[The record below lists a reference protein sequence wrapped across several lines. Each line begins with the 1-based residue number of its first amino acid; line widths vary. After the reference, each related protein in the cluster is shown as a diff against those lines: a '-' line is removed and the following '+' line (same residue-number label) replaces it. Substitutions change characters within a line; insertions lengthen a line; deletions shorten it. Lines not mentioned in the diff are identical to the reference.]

1 MALDPH
7 YITDGPLEEAFLSKD
22 SGLPLAGGF
31 ITFYRDSSRITP
43 KTVYQLTGA
52 PPNYQY
58 VPLDNPLELNSIGV
72 VQNNGGD
79 NVVIYYYPWLDDGV
93 TPDLYYIEVTDS
105 NDVVQFTRE
114 AWPNSAAG
122 GGGGGS
128 DSLPVQ
134 NQISNP
140 QFTQILI
147 NDVPNLTPSTTTY
160 TVSGSELEFELA
172 PDWTLIINGTDDVEV
187 ERLSLSGS
195 LQAPTNPPYALSI
208 AVGLNITSC
217 HLRQRFYTNSGL
229 WTSTASNPLFLST
242 GMVIKNLINA
252 DTNVKMFYQ
261 ASNGA
266 LNTTPLEIFDQD
278 IEQLSD
284 YTFYTGGS
292 IEVPASDDVLDG
304 EDGYV
309 DIYVQLSPASSVA
322 ITSVQVVPAV
332 NVETAPVLPY
342 DIASAN
348 RAEALLGDY
357 YLPRV
362 TTSNIP
368 SILTAWDFPL
378 NPAQF
383 GTTKT
388 ITFGTPA
395 YVWDQTVCNSTV
407 GNVAVARNS
416 VTNALQL
423 TPASANA
430 SMYMIQYLTGAQAK
444 EILYNRL
451 SSNISAYLTAAAGV
465 VTVRAYL
472 YSGTAASV
480 VPILPLSLV
489 TLASNGTVSSP
500 AAGWTEIARSGLD
513 TARAEVTADRPTIDN
528 DIKFTGWEIVDP
540 TLISDTDKFA
550 MVVTFAWTTAPV
562 INVLSISLNK
572 GDLPTRPAAQALS
585 DVLSECQFYYEITKN
600 PGVALTASGAEG
612 SVIAQQY
619 WYNDVTTNNSF
630 GAGRSFG
637 VQYKIQKRTP
647 PTFTFYSTV
656 GTVNNVS
663 RNVSVPNVGI
673 VTDDLVSSRWSKVSA
688 GYAGV
693 SYRYNSATA
702 LTTGGAATALD
713 QEIYISFHYEADCRL
728 GIIA

>member
-7 YITDGPLEEAFLSKD
+7 YVTDGPLEEAFLDKD
-22 SGLPLAGGF
+22 TGLPLAGGF

-52 PPNYQY
+52 PPAYQY
-58 VPLDNPLELNSIGV
+58 VPLPNPLELSSIGV
-72 VQNNGGD
+72 VQNVGGD
-79 NVVIYYYPWLDDGV
+79 NVVIYYYPWLDDG
-93 TPDLYYIEVTDS
+93 TTEDLYYIEVTDS
-105 NDVVQFTRE
+105 DGVVQFTRE
-114 AWPNSAAG
+114 AWPNSAASG
-122 GGGGGS
+122 GGSGS

-140 QFTQILI
+140 QFTQISI
-147 NDVPNLTPSTTTY
+147 NDVPTLTPSTTTY

-172 PDWTLIINGTDDVEV
+172 PNWTLVINGTDDVEV

-208 AVGLNITSC
+208 SVGLNITSC

-229 WTSTASNPLFLST
+229 WTSTASEPLFLST
-242 GMVIKNLINA
+242 GLVVKNLINA

-266 LNTTPLEIFDQD
+266 LQTTPLEIFDQD

-292 IEVPASDDVLDG
+292 VEVPASDDVLTG

-332 NVETAPVLPY
+332 NVESAPVLPY

-362 TTSNIP
+362 TTSNVP
-368 SILTAWDFPL
+368 SMLTAWDFPL

-388 ITFGTPA
+388 ITVGTPD
-395 YVWDQTVCNSTV
+395 YVWDQTICNSVT
-407 GNVAVARNS
+407 GNVGAARNS

-423 TPASANA
+423 TPVSANA

-451 SSNISAYLTAAAGV
+451 SSNISAYLAASAGV

-489 TLASNGTVSSP
+489 TLAADGTVSSP

-540 TLISDTDKFA
+540 ALIADTDKFA
-550 MVVTFAWTTAPV
+550 MVVTFAWTTLPV
-562 INVLSISLNK
+562 INVMSISLNK
-572 GDLPTRPAAQALS
+572 GDLPTRPAPKTLS
-585 DVLSECQFYYEITKN
+585 DVLSECQFYYEK
-600 PGVALTASGAEG
+600 S
-612 SVIAQQY
+612 
-619 WYNDVTTNNSF
+619 YNT
-630 GAGRSFG
+630 G
-637 VQYKIQKRTP
+637 
-647 PTFTFYSTV
+647 
-656 GTVNNVS
+656 
-663 RNVSVPNVGI
+663 
-673 VTDDLVSSRWSKVSA
+673 VSA
-688 GYAGV
+688 GAIDVNGALAVQETVIYEAPNSKVYTRTFGLTFNTKKRTAPTVVTYSTGVSTPGYGRLITYDAGV
-693 SYRYNSATA
+693 QIGTQDADITLVYSQIATGYFA
-702 LTTGGAATALD
+702 TTFQSTAASSAATAGAGTSSTREVIL
-713 QEIYISFHYEADCRL
+713 QYHYTADARL
-728 GIIA
+728 GKIA